1 LIKKKWHICNMKEE
15 NSNWDTYDFQDWVV
29 RHINLILGGQ
39 QLELFRKNNFGYN
52 DLKLFGKLEEAE
64 NLKSA
69 YQSSMIDKVLSY
81 RLNFDNGEFQR
92 TD

>member
-1 LIKKKWHICNMKEE
+1 MKEE

>member
-1 LIKKKWHICNMKEE
+1 MKKE

-29 RHINLILGGQ
+29 RHVNFILGGQ

-64 NLKSA
+64 NLKSI
-69 YQSSMIDKVLSY
+69 YQATMCQKTG
-81 RLNFDNGEFQR
+81 LNLKNFTGTELQWTR
-92 TD
+92 